1 MYLRYDS
8 IYAIIVFVK
17 RDILANPQN
26 VAFKDLLDVCRR
38 HFGEPR
44 IRGSHHIFKTPWKG
58 DPRINIQ
65 KDGKMAKP
73 YQVKIVQKALEKL
86 EEPNDK
92 K

>member
-1 MYLRYDS
+1 LRYDS
-8 IYAIIVFVK
+8 IYAIIAFVK
-17 RDILANPQN
+17 RDILENPRN